1 MKEFCQPMLHKTKTT
16 MDHSKILTQQKSFI
30 ASKENNSINQRID
43 LLKKLKAYIEAHEQ
57 EILDALY
64 ADFKKSH
71 FEGYATE
78 LLVTYKEINLF
89 IKKLKKWS
97 KPKKV
102 TPTLFNFPSS
112 DYIYHQAWGQV
123 LVIAPWNYPFQ
134 LAINPVL
141 AAIACGNSVI
151 LKPSELTPHTAK
163 ILEQVVHAVFPK
175 EMAYVIQGGV
185 DTSTYLL
192 KQKWDYIFFTG
203 SVPVGKII
211 AKAAAENLTPTTL
224 ELGGKNP
231 CIVDE
236 TANLEIAA
244 KRIAWGKLINA
255 GQTCIAPD
263 YILVQKK
270 VKQKLVKLLIQEI
283 EASYT
288 KKVDQSPDYP
298 RIVNEKN
305 FERLAKMLSAEQL
318 LYGGDIN
325 ERELFISPTLID
337 EPKLESASMKDEIFG
352 PILPILSYTDF
363 DEAEQ
368 IIQQYPHP
376 LSLFIFSENTSRAK
390 SWMKHFKF
398 GGGIINDTI
407 VHFVNDRL
415 PFGGVGNSGVG
426 QYHGKY
432 SFETFT
438 RKKPVL
444 HRKTWIDLPFRYPPY
459 ENKLALLKRVKAWLT

>member
-1 MKEFCQPMLHKTKTT
+1 
-16 MDHSKILTQQKSFI
+16 MDHSNILNQQKSFI
-30 ASKENNSINQRID
+30 ASKESHSVQERIE

-102 TPTLFNFPSS
+102 MPTLFNFPSS
-112 DYIYHQAWGQV
+112 DYIYHQAWGQI

-151 LKPSELTPHTAK
+151 LKPSELTPHTAQV
-163 ILEQVVHAVFPK
+163 LEKVVHTVFPPEIGK
-175 EMAYVIQGGV
+175 VIQGGV
-185 DTSTYLL
+185 ETSTYLL
-192 KQKWDYIFFTG
+192 DQKWDYIFFTG

-211 AKAAAENLTPTTL
+211 AKAAAKHLTPTTL

-236 TANLEIAA
+236 TANLAVAA
-244 KRIAWGKLINA
+244 KRIVWGKLINA

-263 YILVQKK
+263 YILVHHSI
-270 VKQKLVKLLIQEI
+270 KQKLIELLIQEI
-283 EASYT
+283 ETSYT
-288 KKVDQSPDYP
+288 KNVEQSEDYP
-298 RIVNEKN
+298 RIVNQKN
-305 FERLAKMLSAEQL
+305 FQRLAKMLSNEKL
-318 LYGGDIN
+318 LYGGKLS
-325 ERELFISPTLID
+325 ESELYIEPTLIY
-337 EPKLESASMKDEIFG
+337 EPNLDSEAMQDEIFG

-363 DEAEQ
+363 QEAEQ
-368 IIQQYPHP
+368 IISHYAHP
-376 LSLFIFSENTSRAK
+376 LSLFIFSEDTQKAK
-390 SWMKHFKF
+390 NWMKHLRF

-415 PFGGVGNSGVG
+415 PFGGVGNSGTG
-426 QYHGKY
+426 QYHGKH
-432 SFETFT
+432 SFDTFT
-438 RKKPVL
+438 RQKAVL

-459 ENKLALLKRVKAWLT
+459 ENKLDLLKRVKGWLT

>member
-1 MKEFCQPMLHKTKTT
+1 MTENVE
-16 MDHSKILTQQKSFI
+16 ILVQQKNYL
-30 ASKENNSINQRID
+30 ASHETVGVQQRID
-43 LLKKLKAYIEAHEQ
+43 LLKKLKSYIENHEQ

-89 IKKLKKWS
+89 IKKLKQWS
-97 KPKKV
+97 RPKRV
-102 TPTLFNFPSS
+102 LPTLFNFPSL
-112 DYIYHQAWGQV
+112 DYIYQQAWGQV

-163 ILEQVVHAVFPK
+163 ILEQVLHAVFPK
-175 EMAYVIQGGV
+175 EIAYVIQGGAE
-185 DTSTYLL
+185 TSTYLL

-203 SVPVGKII
+203 SVPVGKIV
-211 AKAAAENLTPTTL
+211 AKAAAEHLTPVTL

-236 TANLEIAA
+236 TANLAIAA
-244 KRIAWGKLINA
+244 KRIVWGKLINA

-270 VKQKLVKLLIQEI
+270 VKEKLVKLLIQEI
-283 EASYT
+283 ESSYT
-288 KKVDQSPDYP
+288 KHIDQSPDYP
-298 RIVNEKN
+298 RIVNPKN
-305 FERLAKMLSAEQL
+305 FERLAKMLSNEKL
-318 LYGGDIN
+318 LYGGQLI
-325 ERELFISPTLID
+325 ESELYIEPTLID
-337 EPKLESASMKDEIFG
+337 EPNLDSEAMQDEIFG

-363 DEAEQ
+363 NEVEHS
-368 IIQQYPHP
+368 IQHFPHP
-376 LSLFIFSENTSRAK
+376 LSLFIFSENATRAK
-390 SWMKHFKF
+390 QWMQQFEF

-415 PFGGVGNSGVG
+415 PFGGVGNSGMG
-426 QYHGKY
+426 QYHGKH

-438 RKKPVL
+438 RKKAVL

-459 ENKLALLKRVKAWLT
+459 GDKLNLLKRVKSWFT

>member
-1 MKEFCQPMLHKTKTT
+1 
-16 MDHSKILTQQKSFI
+16 MDYSEILTQQKNYL
-30 ASKENNSINQRID
+30 ASKESSSVQERID
-43 LLKKLKAYIEAHEQ
+43 LLKKLKSYIQNHEQ

-89 IKKLKKWS
+89 IKKLKRWS
-97 KPKKV
+97 KPKRV
-102 TPTLFNFPSS
+102 SPTLFNFPSS
-112 DYIYHQAWGQV
+112 DYIYRQAWGQV

-163 ILEQVVHAVFPK
+163 ILEQVVHAIFPK

-185 DTSTYLL
+185 ETSTYLL

-211 AKAAAENLTPTTL
+211 AKAAAEHLTPVTL

-236 TANLEIAA
+236 TANLEVAA
-244 KRIAWGKLINA
+244 KRITWGKLINA

-263 YILVQKK
+263 YILVHEKLKK
-270 VKQKLVKLLIQEI
+270 ELVEKIIHYI
-283 EASYT
+283 EAFYS
-288 KKVDQSPDYP
+288 KEIKESPDYP
-298 RIVNEKN
+298 RIINSKNLKRLAQMLSNEK
-305 FERLAKMLSAEQL
+305 L
-318 LYGGDIN
+318 LYGGDVS
-325 ERELFISPTLID
+325 ESELYIAPTLID
-337 EPKLESASMKDEIFG
+337 EPKLESAVMQDEIFG
-352 PILPILSYTDF
+352 PILPILSYSNF
-363 DEAEQ
+363 KEVEH
-368 IIQQYPHP
+368 IIEKYPSP
-376 LSLFIFSENTSRAK
+376 LSLFIFTENSKRAK
-390 SWMKHFKF
+390 QWMQQFKF

-415 PFGGVGNSGVG
+415 PFGGVGNSGMG
-426 QYHGKY
+426 QYHGKH
-432 SFETFT
+432 SFFTFT
-438 RKKPVL
+438 REKTVL
-444 HRKTWIDLPFRYPPY
+444 HRKTWIDLPFRYAPY
-459 ENKLALLKRVKAWLT
+459 GDKLSLLKRVQGWFT